1 MYRPNLFINP
11 SDYMGFD
18 VLIDKQW
25 DQFLT
30 NSIRSVSSL
39 GDGGLFI
46 DIGANIGLIS
56 VQVEDVFRKKIIALE
71 PNPIAFGVLQA
82 NTITNIA
89 SKKLSLRNY
98 GLGARSE
105 NAKLDIPLNN
115 LGGAFVQIGENLL
128 NEKELSRKEGGELH
142 IIKSLEIRVES
153 ACAFFESVNADN
165 RHDSPEVV
173 IKIDVEGMEESII
186 DALLCSK
193 IWASRRV
200 ICFIETWSE
209 KVKLKLLT
217 QLNGRVLFQPKNQNA
232 WVSKQNNYTVKES
245 TEFCIWNSA
254 HDDIRKTLTLLK

>member
-11 SDYMGFD
+11 SDHMGFD

-30 NSIRSVSSL
+30 ASIRSVSSL
-39 GDGGLFI
+39 GGDDLFI

-56 VQVEDVFRKKIIALE
+56 VQVEDVFGKIIALE

-115 LGGAFVQIGENLL
+115 LGGAFVQLGENLL
-128 NEKELSRKEGGELH
+128 TEKELTKKEGGELH
-142 IIKSLEIRVES
+142 ITKSLEIRVES
-153 ACAFFESVNADN
+153 ASAFFESVNAEN
-165 RHDSPEVV
+165 RYDSPRVV
-173 IKIDVEGMEESII
+173 IKIDVEGMEEPII
-186 DALLCSK
+186 DALLHSK

-209 KVKLKLLT
+209 KVKSELLT
-217 QLNGRVLFQPKNQNA
+217 QLNDRVLFQPKNQNA
-232 WVSKQNNYTVKES
+232 WVSKQNSYAVGES